1 MISWGGR
8 EDKVSFS
15 WSSDLPVFQGQAG
28 LPPHPSYDGIREQM
42 SLSPSTHHHKQAGD
56 THQKSSCA
64 PCTPGQSALGQPS
77 HSTRAFSDCLGSWQ
91 HRGEKRAIPTQNAF
105 SVSSPP
111 GKTQPEALIFS
122 CYGQHLASRKDGNE
136 GFCEAMR
143 RVLAAPTS
151 PAIIVFPQSQLKG
164 IRSVGMVR
172 FQKDGGRVP
181 GQAGPAAGVSV
192 GLPSVRVTIPLIAGF
207 RCIYGR
213 M

>member
-1 MISWGGR
+1 MHIAPGSPLIVWVPGNTEGR
-8 EDKVSFS
+8 RV
-15 WSSDLPVFQGQAG
+15 PFQPRMPF
-28 LPPHPSYDGIREQM
+28 L
-42 SLSPSTHHHKQAGD
+42 
-56 THQKSSCA
+56 
-64 PCTPGQSALGQPS
+64 
-77 HSTRAFSDCLGSWQ
+77 
-91 HRGEKRAIPTQNAF
+91 
-105 SVSSPP
+105 SSPA

-151 PAIIVFPQSQLKG
+151 PAVIVFPQSQLKG